1 MDIKRILIC
10 FAVPSLCLTGTAF
23 AADKAN
29 LNSATEE
36 ELAADPNIGADL
48 ARKIVE
54 YRENVGD
61 FANYE
66 ELKEVEGITDTKI
79 KQINE
84 HFQIEGVASFDCNC

>member
-10 FAVPSLCLTGTAF
+10 FAVASLCLTGTAF

-29 LNSATEE
+29 LNSATED

-61 FANYE
+61 FASYE

-79 KQINE
+79 KEINE

>member
-10 FAVPSLCLTGTAF
+10 FAVASLCLTGTAF

-61 FANYE
+61 FASYE

-79 KQINE
+79 KEINE